1 MLVYTFYFGIICKS
15 IISVY
20 YIYAVNISFTK
31 RRGKRVFILL
41 LLVSHS
47 QNKKS
52 TYQGR
57 PLVSPANSRSQGN

>member
-1 MLVYTFYFGIICKS
+1 MLVYTSYFGIICKS

-31 RRGKRVFILL
+31 KRGKGVIILP

-52 TYQGR
+52 TCQGR